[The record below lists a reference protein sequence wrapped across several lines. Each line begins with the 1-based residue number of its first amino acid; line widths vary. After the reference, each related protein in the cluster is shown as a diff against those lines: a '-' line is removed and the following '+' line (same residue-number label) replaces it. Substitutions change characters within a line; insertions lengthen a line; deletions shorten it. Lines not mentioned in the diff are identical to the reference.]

1 MNLPNSPPPGARSV
15 HLVLIVLCTAIAA
28 GMGWGIRG
36 QYGHETGAMI
46 AGSLTSLVLVL
57 FFIPQATSLT
67 AARAA
72 AMMTVAIG
80 IGGTMTYGQTIG
92 LTQDE
97 TLVGNWEALRWG
109 LFGLF
114 IKGGLWIGFAG
125 AFLGMGLSGRTYR
138 PTEILMLMLGLT
150 LFVFFGIWLLNSPFD
165 PANRV
170 LPKIYF
176 SGSWYW
182 QPDKVDL
189 KPRPEVWG
197 GLLVAFVSL
206 LGYARL
212 IRGDRLALRL
222 GWISFIAGGVGFAGG
237 QCIQAFR
244 AWNSDLFVSG
254 WLSSYPVFNYV
265 NWWNMMEIG
274 FGLVFGAGL
283 ALGLWSSKSLIKIET
298 QDEIVTLSPTAE
310 IFLLL
315 LHSSL
320 LMTAEFLDLPGIG
333 GIVSQYANYGLIM
346 CVIPMVGIVGGRIW
360 PYALLLP
367 VVAAPICGKQMRA
380 LCYNSEPMFGWE
392 NGWVLFVMVPLGIT
406 ITTATWLISQSTR
419 AMRAQTVAAIALG
432 INTVLYFGLNTLFF
446 QFGWPWN
453 AWTSRTPSQI
463 IFIFF
468 GLSLLSLALVTILR
482 TTSHTKNKVGY

>member
-1 MNLPNSPPPGARSV
+1 MNLPNSPPPDAPSAP
-15 HLVLIVLCTAIAA
+15 LVLIVLCTAIAA

-57 FFIPQATSLT
+57 FFIPQVTSLT

-114 IKGGLWIGFAG
+114 VKGGLWIGFAG
-125 AFLGMGLSGRTYR
+125 AFLGMGLSGHTYR
-138 PTEILMLMLGLT
+138 PKEILMLMLGLT

-212 IRGDRLALRL
+212 IRVDRLALRL
-222 GWISFIAGGVGFAGG
+222 GWIGFIAGGVGFAGG
-237 QCIQAFR
+237 QCVQAFR
-244 AWNSDLFVSG
+244 AWNSDLFESG
-254 WLSSYPVFNYV
+254 WLSSYPVFDYV
-265 NWWNMMEIG
+265 NWWNMMEIS
-274 FGLVFGAGL
+274 FGLVFGAVL
-283 ALGLWSSKSLIKIET
+283 ALGLWSSKSLIKVET
-298 QDEIVTLSPTAE
+298 QDEIVTLSPTVE

-320 LMTAEFLDLPGIG
+320 LMTAEFLDLPGTG

-346 CVIPMVGIVGGRIW
+346 CVIPMVGIFGGRIW

-392 NGWVLFVMVPLGIT
+392 IGWVLFVMVPLGIT

-419 AMRAQTVAAIALG
+419 AMRAQTVAAIVLG
-432 INTVLYFGLNTLFF
+432 INTVLYFGFNTLFF
-446 QFGWPWN
+446 RF
-453 AWTSRTPSQI
+453 AWSWHEWTVRTPSQLV
-463 IFIFF
+463 FSFF
-468 GLSLLSLALVTILR
+468 GLTLLALALFTQIR
-482 TTSHTKNKVGY
+482 ATANTKTE

>member
-1 MNLPNSPPPGARSV
+1 MNLPNSPTPGAQKAP
-15 HLVLIVLCTAIAA
+15 LALIVLCTAMAA

-46 AGSLTSLVLVL
+46 AGALTSLVLVL
-57 FFIPQATSLT
+57 FFIPQASSLL

-92 LTQDE
+92 LTQDQ
-97 TLVGNWEALRWG
+97 TLIGNWEALRWG
-109 LFGLF
+109 LLGLF

-125 AFLGMGLSGRTYR
+125 AFLGMGLSGKIYR
-138 PTEILMLMLGLT
+138 PREILILMLGLT
-150 LFVFFGIWLLNSPFD
+150 LSVFVGVWLLNSPFE

-206 LGYARL
+206 LGYTRL
-212 IRGDRLALRL
+212 IRGDRLVTRL
-222 GWISFIAGGVGFAGG
+222 GWIGFIAGGLGFAGG
-237 QCIQAFR
+237 QCIQAFQ
-244 AWNSDLFVSG
+244 AWNRDLFESG
-254 WLSSYPVFNYV
+254 WLSSYPVFRYV
-265 NWWNMMEIG
+265 NWWNMMEIS

-283 ALGLWSSKSLIKIET
+283 AIGLWWSKSLIKIEE
-298 QDEIVTLSPTAE
+298 QDETVTLSPTEE
-310 IFLLL
+310 IFLVL

-320 LMTAEFLDLPGIG
+320 LIIAEFLDLPGIG
-333 GIVSQYANYGLIM
+333 RIFSQYVNYGLIM
-346 CVIPMVGIVGGRIW
+346 CVIPMVGIIGGRLW
-360 PYALLLP
+360 PYMLLLP
-367 VVAAPICGKQMRA
+367 IVAAPICGKQMRA
-380 LCYNSEPMFGWE
+380 LCFNSEPNFGSE
-392 NGWVLFVMVPLGIT
+392 IGWVLFVMVPLGIT
-406 ITTATWLISQSTR
+406 ITLATWLISQSTR
-419 AMRAQTVAAIALG
+419 SMRAQTVAAIALWV
-432 INTVLYFGLNTLFF
+432 NTILYFGLNTLFF
-446 QFGWPWN
+446 QFAWPWN
-453 AWTSRTPSQI
+453 EWTGRTPSQI

-468 GLSLLSLALVTILR
+468 GLSLLALALFTLIR
-482 TTSHTKNKVGY
+482 ATSYAKTK